1 MKILNYTQL
10 HNKYRYKITDLI
22 EASKE
27 LEVYEIKVSDIYLG
41 YYAPCLNT
49 LVSFIEHYKDV
60 EKADLSY
67 PIIMSP
73 DNMILDGK
81 HRLAKAIITEQE
93 YIKAVK
99 FKIMPDCGIYEDN
112 E

>member
-1 MKILNYTQL
+1 MKLLNQTQTYD
-10 HNKYRYKITDLI
+10 NYRYKITDLI

-41 YYAPCLNT
+41 YLAPCLDT
-49 LVSFIEHYKDV
+49 LSSFIEHYKDV
-60 EKADLSY
+60 EKADLNY

-73 DNMILDGK
+73 ENMILDGK
-81 HRLAKAIITEQE
+81 HRLAKAIITEQK

-99 FKIMPDCGIYEDN
+99 FKEMPDCGEYIED
-112 E
+112 